1 MFSNGLRPPL
11 AEAEDEE
18 LDEPRDE
25 VAGAGDGVLARPL
38 HGHVAPARGEE
49 GGGAPVQLA
58 ELPDD
63 DEKEEELEDVGQQ
76 AGWGMVQKKG
86 SSFCLIIKA
95 GN

>member
-1 MFSNGLRPPL
+1 M
-11 AEAEDEE
+11 
-18 LDEPRDE
+18 
-25 VAGAGDGVLARPL
+25 AGAGDGVLARPL

-76 AGWGMVQKKG
+76 AAWGMIQNKG
-86 SSFCLIIKA
+86 SSFCLIMSSNSIFTHLLF
-95 GN
+95 